1 MSAQKHVVVIGAGV
15 VGASTALYLVRD
27 GHRVTMIDRGPPGEA
42 TSFGNAAVIE
52 PHGVIPVPSPGVLWR
67 VPRYL
72 LNPRGPLAIR
82 WGYLPRLTPWLARFV
97 WNSRPAK
104 VRSSTE
110 ALDKLLRPTIEV
122 WRELLRS
129 LGVEDM
135 MSERGWLAVAE
146 TEATWRA
153 YQPQIEVHRRYG
165 APPIVLKPEEIRQH
179 EPSLAPLNFA
189 GAAFYPKVAH
199 VVSPLRIVQTVAG
212 AAQREGAT
220 LVRDEVVGF
229 EQRDG
234 KVVAVKGRERSHPCD
249 GVVVTGGAWSR
260 GLAAALGARVPLDT
274 ERGYH
279 VMLPNAGV
287 APRQPVLSLEGGYVA
302 TPLEH
307 GLRVAGTDEL
317 GGLKLPPNWQRA
329 EVLLDAA
336 KRWFPKVN
344 TEGVTRWMGYR
355 PSLPDSVPVISQ
367 APGASNAW
375 MGFGHGHLGLTM
387 GARTGQL
394 IAALVSGRDPGIDM
408 KPYRAD
414 RF

>member
-1 MSAQKHVVVIGAGV
+1 MSAEKHLCVVGAGV
-15 VGASTALYLVRD
+15 VGTATALYLRRD
-27 GHRVTMIDRGPPGEA
+27 GHRVTLIDRGPPGEA

-72 LNPRGPLAIR
+72 MNPRGPLAIR
-82 WGYLPRLTPWLARFV
+82 WSYLPKLSPWLARFV
-97 WNSRPAK
+97 WNSRPSK
-104 VRSSTE
+104 VKSSTE
-110 ALDKLLRPTIEV
+110 ALDKLLRPTIEA
-122 WRELLRS
+122 WRDLLGS
-129 LGVEDM
+129 IGAEDLIK
-135 MSERGWLAVAE
+135 ERGWLAVAE

-153 YQPQIEVHRRYG
+153 YQAQIEVHRRYG

-179 EPSLAPLNFA
+179 EPSLAPLSFA

-199 VVSPLRIVQTVAG
+199 VVSPLRVTQTM
-212 AAQREGAT
+212 AAAAERQGVS
-220 LVRDEVVGF
+220 LVRDEVVGI

-234 KVVAVKGRERSHPCD
+234 KAVAVTGRASRYPCD

-260 GLAAALGARVPLDT
+260 GLAAALGAGVPLDT

-287 APRQPVLSLEGGYVA
+287 EPRQPVLSLEGGYVA

-336 KRWFPKVN
+336 KRWFPTIN
-344 TEGVTRWMGYR
+344 TEGHTRWMGFR
-355 PSLPDSVPVISQ
+355 PSLPDSVPVISA
-367 APGASNAW
+367 APAASNAW

-394 IAALVSGRDPGIDM
+394 IAAMVAGRDPGIDM

>member
-1 MSAQKHVVVIGAGV
+1 MSVQKHLCVIGAGV
-15 VGASTALYLVRD
+15 VGTATALNLLRD

-52 PHGVIPVPSPGVLWR
+52 PHGVIPVPRPGVLWR
-67 VPRYL
+67 VPGYL
-72 LNPRGPLAIR
+72 MNPRGPLAIR
-82 WGYLPRLTPWLARFV
+82 WAYLPRLTPWLARFV

-104 VRSSTE
+104 VKRSTE
-110 ALDKLLRPTIEV
+110 ALDKLLRPVIEL
-122 WRELLRS
+122 WRELLAS
-129 LGVEDM
+129 IGAEDM
-135 MSERGWLAVAE
+135 IHERGWLAVAE
-146 TEATWRA
+146 TGPVWRE
-153 YQPQIEVHRRYG
+153 YQRQIEVHRRYG

-199 VVSPLRIVQTVAG
+199 VVSPLRIVQVVAG
-212 AAQREGAT
+212 AAQREGAA
-220 LVRDEVVGF
+220 LVRDEILGF

-234 KVVAVKGRERSHPCD
+234 KVVSLKGRESSYPCD
-249 GVVVTGGAWSR
+249 GVVLTGGAWSR
-260 GLAAALGARVPLDT
+260 RLAAALGARIPLDT

-287 APRQPVLSLEGGYVA
+287 EPRQPVLSLEGGYVA

-317 GGLKLPPNWQRA
+317 GGLKLAPNWQRA
-329 EVLLDAA
+329 QVLLDAA
-336 KRWFPKVN
+336 KRWFPQVN
-344 TEGVTRWMGYR
+344 TEGATRWMGFR
-355 PSLPDSVPVISQ
+355 PSLPDSVPVISA
-367 APGASNAW
+367 APSASNAW
-375 MGFGHGHLGLTM
+375 LGFGHGHLGLTM

-394 IAALVSGRDPGIDM
+394 IAALVAGRDPGIDM